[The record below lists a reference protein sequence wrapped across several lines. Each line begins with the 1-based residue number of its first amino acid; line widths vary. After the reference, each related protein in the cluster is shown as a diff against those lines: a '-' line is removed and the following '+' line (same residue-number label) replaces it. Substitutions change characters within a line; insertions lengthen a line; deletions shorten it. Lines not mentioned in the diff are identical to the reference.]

1 MAKLNA
7 RFEPNPDGSDF
18 EKSHPFVVEG
28 ASGQKFRLNRA
39 EASLLWCDLE
49 IALNRADDAE
59 LQP

>member
-7 RFEPNPDGSDF
+7 MYEPNQDGSAF
-18 EKSHPFVVEG
+18 EKAHPFVVEIER
-28 ASGQKFRLNRA
+28 GQRFRLNRA
-39 EASLLWCDLE
+39 EASRLWCDLE